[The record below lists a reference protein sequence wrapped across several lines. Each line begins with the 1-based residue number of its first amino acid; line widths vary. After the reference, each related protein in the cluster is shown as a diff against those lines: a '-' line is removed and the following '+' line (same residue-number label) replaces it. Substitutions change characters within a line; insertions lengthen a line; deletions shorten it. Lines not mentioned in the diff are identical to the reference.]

1 MAVFIVGGQDPD
13 ASVEALELDATIST
27 NINLRNKV
35 TSHPVEDRASI
46 SDHAFN
52 ENVQIEV
59 VAVATNT
66 PVPSK
71 VKTDNN
77 ILTNTGSEFDPS
89 RVKRAYD
96 ILRRWYKE
104 RTPIT
109 LVSDVES
116 FQNCV
121 ITDLKVPR
129 SVEWANAVQFSISFE
144 QIRVAST
151 RQALLLVAEPQRAE
165 STPETKEQGKQ
176 VQINTTAFGLI
187 GGGGPTID
195 TLTVGG

>member
-1 MAVFIVGGQDPD
+1 MAVFIAGGSDPD
-13 ASVEALELDATIST
+13 VSLEALELDATIST

-35 TSHPVEDRASI
+35 TSHPVENRASI

-52 ENVQIEV
+52 ENAQIEV

-71 VKTDNN
+71 VKTTKNT
-77 ILTNTGSEFDPS
+77 LTNSGDEFDRS

-96 ILRRWYKE
+96 IVKRWYRE
-104 RTPIT
+104 RTLIT
-109 LVSDVES
+109 VVTDVES

-129 SVEWANAVQFSISFE
+129 SVEWANAVQFNISFE
-144 QIRVAST
+144 QIRVSST
-151 RQALLLVAEPQRAE
+151 RQALLLVAEPQRDE
-165 STPETKEQGKQ
+165 STDETKEQGRQ

>member
-1 MAVFIVGGQDPD
+1 MAVFIVGGRDPD
-13 ASVEALELDATIST
+13 VATEALELDATIST
-27 NINLRNKV
+27 NINLTNKI

-52 ENVQIEV
+52 ENVKIEV

-77 ILTNTGSEFDPS
+77 TLTNTGAEFDPS

-96 ILRRWYKE
+96 IIRRWYRE

-109 LVSDVES
+109 VVTDVES

-121 ITDLKVPR
+121 ITNLKVPR
-129 SVEWANAVQFSISFE
+129 SVEWANAVQFDISLE

-151 RQALLLVAEPQRAE
+151 RQALLLVAEPQRDE
-165 STPETKEQGKQ
+165 STPETKEQGRQ
-176 VQINTTAFGLI
+176 RQLTFAADPGQIAYGFTTE
-187 GGGGPTID
+187 
-195 TLTVGG
+195 